1 MISFRLSVTSFCLI
15 FAICIG
21 TQVSGTPN
29 GAPVAACS
37 TMTPE
42 HGAGAQ
48 TTPSPYVTIPTLME
62 DESVRLT
69 LMANSSGYSTFK
81 GYLVMAFDN
90 SLGDAAP
97 PIGIFSEIVEGT
109 PVLTPGNYLDC
120 LNGVKNAA
128 THKDSTAKVIVN
140 LLWIPPYGFMGDVV
154 FKTTFVQNGASF
166 WVKTLSD
173 VVSISSPTT
182 TTTTTPAPTST
193 TPVPTSTTPAGANQ
207 LAPWIGTIVL
217 AFVAFFFIPLA

>member
-1 MISFRLSVTSFCLI
+1 MIAFSSPVISFCVI

-21 TQVSGTPN
+21 TQVSATPN
-29 GAPVAACS
+29 GAPVSACS

-42 HGAGAQ
+42 HGVPAQ

-81 GYLVMAFDN
+81 GYLVMAFDK

-97 PIGIFSEIVEGT
+97 PIGIFSETVEGT
-109 PVLTPGNYLDC
+109 PVLTPANYLNC
-120 LNGVKNAA
+120 LSGVKNAA
-128 THKDSTAKVIVN
+128 THKDNSAKVIVN
-140 LLWIPPYGFMGDVV
+140 LLWIPPYGFVGDVV
-154 FKTTFVQNGASF
+154 FKTTFVQNGPSF

-182 TTTTTPAPTST
+182 TTLSTTTTTIITTST
-193 TPVPTSTTPAGANQ
+193 PSGATQLDPWVGTT
-207 LAPWIGTIVL
+207 VL
-217 AFVAFFFIPLA
+217 AFFAFLVTLLA

>member
-1 MISFRLSVTSFCLI
+1 MISFRSLRTSSCLI
-15 FAICIG
+15 FVTLIG
-21 TQVSGTPN
+21 TLVSGTPN

-42 HGAGAQ
+42 HGVEAK
-48 TTPSPYVTIPTLME
+48 TTRSPYVTIPTLME

-69 LMANSSGYSTFK
+69 LMANSSGYSTFR

-97 PIGIFSEIVEGT
+97 PIGIFSETVEGT

-128 THKDSTAKVIVN
+128 THKDNAPKVIVN
-140 LLWIPPYGFMGDVV
+140 LLWVPPYGFMGDVV
-154 FKTTFVQNGASF
+154 FKTTYVQNVTSF

-182 TTTTTPAPTST
+182 TTTPAST
-193 TPVPTSTTPAGANQ
+193 NTTPAGATK
-207 LAPWIGTIVL
+207 LTPWIGTIVL
-217 AFVAFFFIPLA
+217 AVVAIFVTALA